1 MDVSKS
7 SVATNSK
14 NLTVTELTSN
24 IENQKYF
31 LYLLESTGN
40 CSVITNNNNSSL
52 IVIEGSLNINS
63 KNLNKFQ
70 GIHISSSQIIN
81 FQVEDSVK
89 ILFGSTEAIDFSK
102 EINNDIK
109 IYPNDENIQE
119 LSDYR
124 VEKPWG
130 FEIWYTN
137 NLKDPLYALKRIHM
151 ESGFQ
156 SSLQSHEFKSE
167 TNFVVDGEALVLYGL
182 EAPKNENEEI
192 ILEKL
197 EKKIY
202 LPFNGWSNK
211 VNELHRV
218 IAHTTYDAIEI
229 STPELEDVIRWADD
243 TNRSSGTIE
252 DEHKN

>member
-7 SVATNSK
+7 SVATTSK

-156 SSLQSHEFKSE
+156 SSLQSHEF
-167 TNFVVDGEALVLYGL
+167 
-182 EAPKNENEEI
+182 
-192 ILEKL
+192 
-197 EKKIY
+197 
-202 LPFNGWSNK
+202 PFNGWSNK

-229 STPELEDVIRWADD
+229 STPELDDVIRWADD